1 MVEKWGLSFKQRF
14 FSPLVWRKNDGKS
27 KRISA
32 VYCSRAILIQSFPV
46 WVVSLLFTFWK
57 LLHICISP
65 SLLKSKFQKDYWQ
78 ETRSKHFH
86 IQSASFVYAK
96 ANESHP
102 MHGAVI
108 FRMKGKCTLKER
120 ALSRLNLKLDP
131 QSSIIETWD
140 LILESF
146 ENRVSRLETWVTVN
160 LLLSGTMGA
169 QNVIR
174 MKKLRFSGHQ
184 RAKVGSQGPMG

>member
-1 MVEKWGLSFKQRF
+1 MSCFVVVYFLKAITYMYLAFTSKKPGSKGLLTGDQKGT
-14 FSPLVWRKNDGKS
+14 FSL
-27 KRISA
+27 
-32 VYCSRAILIQSFPV
+32 
-46 WVVSLLFTFWK
+46 
-57 LLHICISP
+57 
-65 SLLKSKFQKDYWQ
+65 
-78 ETRSKHFH
+78 
-86 IQSASFVYAK
+86 QSASFVHAK